1 MATTEGRYLLA
12 GIVVL
17 SLSWSTAHAV
27 NTQKLDASIKTQDAT
42 EKAAATSQKKIDS
55 IADEAERMLTDYK
68 LTMRQYDA
76 LSGYNNQ
83 VQKIVDGQEEELA
96 SLESQLTQIDT
107 TNQGMI
113 PLLGR
118 MLDTLEKFIQLD
130 VPFLPKERAKRIAD
144 LKELRDRADVTIS
157 EKYRRIMEAYQVEM
171 EYGRTIESYAD
182 DLEIDGKTRSV
193 AFLRIGRVALMYQT
207 LDKKE
212 TAVWDQEKK
221 QWEVL
226 SEEYR
231 KPVSEGLKIA
241 LKQAPPNLIKLPIH
255 APEKLK

>member
-1 MATTEGRYLLA
+1 MVG
-12 GIVVL
+12 VL
-17 SLSWSTAHAV
+17 SLVFMASPLEAA
-27 NTQKLDASIKTQDAT
+27 NKQKLNASIKTQDAT

-68 LTMRQYDA
+68 LIMRQYDA
-76 LSGYNNQ
+76 LSGYHNQ
-83 VQKIVDGQEEELA
+83 VQKIVDGQTEELA
-96 SLESQLTQIDT
+96 SLESQLTEIDT

-130 VPFLPKERAKRIAD
+130 VPFLPRERAKRIAD
-144 LKELRDRADVTIS
+144 LMDLMDRADVTIS
-157 EKYRRIMEAYQVEM
+157 EKYRRITEAYQVEM
-171 EYGRTIESYAD
+171 EYGRTIETYTG
-182 DLEIDGKTRSV
+182 DLQKEGKTRSV

-212 TAVWDQEKK
+212 TAVWDQDK
-221 QWEVL
+221 QQWQLL

-241 LKQAPPNLIKLPIH
+241 LKQAPPNLIKLPVQ
-255 APEKLK
+255 APGKLK

>member
-1 MATTEGRYLLA
+1 MLA
-12 GIVVL
+12 SIVML
-17 SLSWSTAHAV
+17 SLSWTAANAA

-42 EKAAATSQKKIDS
+42 EKAAATSQKKIDA
-55 IADEAERMLTDYK
+55 IADEAESMLRDYK
-68 LTMRQYDA
+68 ITMRQYDA

-83 VQKIVDGQEEELA
+83 VQKIVEGQNEELV
-96 SLESQLTQIDT
+96 SLESQLAEIDS

-118 MLDTLEKFIQLD
+118 MLDTLEKFIELD
-130 VPFLPKERAKRIAD
+130 VPFLPRERAKRIRD
-144 LKELRDRADVTIS
+144 LRALQDRADVTIS
-157 EKYRRIMEAYQVEM
+157 EKYRRITEAYQVEM
-171 EYGRTIESYAD
+171 EYGRTIETYAG
-182 DLEIDGKTRSV
+182 DLVKDGKTRSV

-212 TAVWDQEKK
+212 TAVWDQEKQ
-221 QWEVL
+221 QWELL

-241 LKQAPPNLIKLPIH
+241 LKQAPPNLIKLPVR
-255 APEKLK
+255 APERLQ

>member
-1 MATTEGRYLLA
+1 MREMSRAGALVVVGLVLGLTSVHAANKEKLQTSVKVQESTEA
-12 GIVVL
+12 
-17 SLSWSTAHAV
+17 
-27 NTQKLDASIKTQDAT
+27 
-42 EKAAATSQKKIDS
+42 AAATSQKKIDS

-83 VQKIVDGQEEELA
+83 VQKIVDGQKEELS
-96 SLESQLTQIDT
+96 SLESQLNQIDT

-118 MLDTLEKFIQLD
+118 MVDTLEKFIQLD
-130 VPFLPKERAKRIAD
+130 VPFLPKERSKRIAD
-144 LKELRDRADVTIS
+144 LKELQDRADVTIS

-171 EYGRTIESYAD
+171 EYGRTIETYAD
-182 DLEIDGKTRSV
+182 DLEKDGKTRSV

-212 TAVWDQEKK
+212 TAVWDQQAK

-241 LKQAPPNLIKLPIH
+241 LKQAPPNLIKLPVH

>member
-1 MATTEGRYLLA
+1 MVRNTKALLLA
-12 GIVVL
+12 VVL
-17 SLSWSTAHAV
+17 GVSFTTMVGAAGNKKKLKSAV
-27 NTQKLDASIKTQDAT
+27 AVQESA
-42 EKAAATSQKKIDS
+42 EKAAAASQKKIDS
-55 IADEAERMLTDYK
+55 IADQTERMLTEYK

-83 VQKIVDGQEEELA
+83 VQKIVNAQVEELTSMEA
-96 SLESQLTQIDT
+96 QLTEIDT
-107 TNQGMI
+107 TNQGVI
-113 PLLGR
+113 PLMGR
-118 MLDTLEKFIQLD
+118 MVDTLEKFVQLD
-130 VPFLPKERAKRIAD
+130 VPFLPKERAKRLAD
-144 LKELRDRADVTIS
+144 LKELLDRADVTIS

-171 EYGRTIESYAD
+171 EYGRTIETYAG
-182 DLEIDGKTRSV
+182 DLEKEGRTRSV

-212 TAVWDQEKK
+212 TAAWDQEKR
-221 QWEVL
+221 QWTVL

-241 LKQAPPNLIKLPIH
+241 SKQAPPNLIKLPIR

>member
-1 MATTEGRYLLA
+1 MLA

-17 SLSWSTAHAV
+17 ALSWATVHAA
-27 NTQKLDASIKTQDAT
+27 NKQKLDASIKTQDAT
-42 EKAAATSQKKIDS
+42 EQAAEKSQIKIDS
-55 IADEAERMLTDYK
+55 IADDAERMLTDYK

-83 VQKIVDGQEEELA
+83 VQKIVDGQKEELA

-118 MLDTLEKFIQLD
+118 MLDTLDKFIQLD

-171 EYGRTIESYAD
+171 EYGRTIETYAD
-182 DLEIDGKTRSV
+182 DLEKDGKTRSV

-241 LKQAPPNLIKLPIH
+241 LKQAPPNLIKLPVH